1 MLDTVVISNASKCV
15 ILAHVLVSVF
25 IVRINFNGE
34 GAALALRRLQIDL

>member
-25 IVRINFNGE
+25 IVRINYNGE
-34 GAALALRRLQIDL
+34 GKAFVVSRLKIDL

>member
-1 MLDTVVISNASKCV
+1 MLDTFVISNASKCV